1 MLLEHRQQIEQLLA
15 PLNAYGRHALPP
27 AAPAR
32 DTSQDRPALTRPLT
46 CPLRRLET
54 GGSESKTSASPWTTL
69 SRGGMSPAPGS
80 ACGPLTFSDRL
91 VRSAL

>member
-46 CPLRRLET
+46 CPPATAGNRGEREQDVGIAVDNSLARRHVACAWISLRAADLF
-54 GGSESKTSASPWTTL
+54 G
-69 SRGGMSPAPGS
+69 
-80 ACGPLTFSDRL
+80 
-91 VRSAL
+91 